1 MNLQIIRDWVYAIP
15 VSKAIQ
21 EAILTGLRLVVF
33 AAVSALLTYLLEVI
47 KLMPV
52 QYQAIATMIITLLIQ
67 SWDKY
72 KFVANTSKRVEGVD
86 NYGLVGF

>member
-1 MNLQIIRDWVYAIP
+1 MNLQFVRDWVYAIP

-33 AAVSALLTYLLEVI
+33 AAVSALLTYLLSIVN
-47 KLMPV
+47 LLPT
-52 QYQAIATMIITLLIQ
+52 QYQAFVTMLLTLLIQ

-72 KFVANTSKRVEGVD
+72 KYTANEEKKLKGVE

>member
-1 MNLQIIRDWVYAIP
+1 MQFQFIRDWIYAIP
-15 VSKAIQ
+15 VSKALQ

-33 AAVSALLTYLLEVI
+33 AAVSALLAYLLSIVSLLPI
-47 KLMPV
+47 
-52 QYQAIATMIITLLIQ
+52 QYQAFATMLLTLLIQ

-72 KFVANTSKRVEGVD
+72 KFTANETAKVRGVE